1 MSNPLA
7 YVMNFDIPSLI
18 ETLKRDTSWSKKE
31 LSTMVLLKSPVK
43 NIVLTLLPA
52 GIEIKS
58 VQLNDTIT
66 YQVIEG
72 KLKFQFR
79 NESVIL
85 GKGESLKLNEKT
97 KYQFDSLEESAF
109 LLTSENSIQGQ
120 RNGRLSLNNI
130 TFTF

>member
-1 MSNPLA
+1 
-7 YVMNFDIPSLI
+7 MNFDIPSLI
-18 ETLKRDTSWSKKE
+18 EILKQDPSWSKKE

-52 GIEIKS
+52 GTEIRS

-66 YQVIEG
+66 YQVLEG
-72 KLKFQFR
+72 KLKFCIR
-79 NESVIL
+79 NESVIV
-85 GKGESLKLNEKT
+85 GKGELLMLNEKT

-109 LLTSENSIQGQ
+109 LLTSEDTVQGQ
-120 RNGRLSLNNI
+120 RNGRLSFSNI

>member
-1 MSNPLA
+1 
-7 YVMNFDIPSLI
+7 MNFDIPSLI
-18 ETLKRDTSWSKKE
+18 ESLKNDPSWLKKE

-52 GIEIKS
+52 GIEIRS

-72 KLKFQFR
+72 KLEFHIR
-79 NESVIL
+79 NELVIL
-85 GKGESLKLNEKT
+85 GKGELLRLNDKT

>member
-1 MSNPLA
+1 
-7 YVMNFDIPSLI
+7 MNFDIPSLI
-18 ETLKRDTSWSKKE
+18 ETLKREPSWLKKE

-52 GIEIKS
+52 GIEIRS

-66 YQVIEG
+66 YHVLEG
-72 KLKFQFR
+72 KLKFQIS
-79 NESVIL
+79 NESVVL
-85 GKGESLKLNEKT
+85 GKGELLKLDEKT
-97 KYQFDSLEESAF
+97 KYHFDSLEESAF

>member
-1 MSNPLA
+1 
-7 YVMNFDIPSLI
+7 MNFDIPSLI
-18 ETLKRDTSWSKKE
+18 ETLKQDPSWSRRE

-52 GIEIKS
+52 GIEIRS

-66 YQVIEG
+66 YQVLEG
-72 KLKFQFR
+72 KLKFQIR
-79 NESVIL
+79 NESVVL
-85 GKGESLKLNEKT
+85 GKGELLKLNEKT
-97 KYQFDSLEESAF
+97 KYLFDSLEESAF
-109 LLTSENSIQGQ
+109 LLTSENTVQGQ

>member
-1 MSNPLA
+1 
-7 YVMNFDIPSLI
+7 MNFDIPSLI
-18 ETLKRDTSWSKKE
+18 EILKQDPSWSRRE

-52 GIEIKS
+52 GIEIRS

-66 YQVIEG
+66 YQILEG
-72 KLKFQFR
+72 KLKFQIS
-79 NESVIL
+79 NESVVL
-85 GKGESLKLNEKT
+85 GKGELLKLNEKT

-109 LLTSENSIQGQ
+109 LLTSENTIQGQ

>member
-1 MSNPLA
+1 
-7 YVMNFDIPSLI
+7 MNFDIPSLI
-18 ETLKRDTSWSKKE
+18 ETLKQDPSWSKKE

-43 NIVLTLLPA
+43 NVVLTLLPA
-52 GIEIKS
+52 GTEIKS

-66 YQVIEG
+66 YHVLEG
-72 KLKFQFR
+72 KLRFSIR

-85 GKGESLKLNEKT
+85 GKGELLMLNEKT

-109 LLTSENSIQGQ
+109 LLTSEDAIKGQ
-120 RNGRLSLNNI
+120 RNTRLSLSNI

>member
-1 MSNPLA
+1 
-7 YVMNFDIPSLI
+7 MNFDIPSLI
-18 ETLKRDTSWSKKE
+18 ETLKQDPSWSKRE

-52 GIEIKS
+52 GIEIRS

-66 YQVIEG
+66 YQILEG
-72 KLKFQFR
+72 KLKFQIR
-79 NESVIL
+79 NESVVV
-85 GKGESLKLNEKT
+85 GKGELLKLNEKT

-109 LLTSENSIQGQ
+109 LLTSENSFQGQ
-120 RNGRLSLNNI
+120 RHGRLSLNNI

>member
-1 MSNPLA
+1 
-7 YVMNFDIPSLI
+7 MNFDIPSLI
-18 ETLKRDTSWSKKE
+18 EILKQDPSWSKKE

-52 GIEIKS
+52 GTEIRS

-66 YQVIEG
+66 YQVLEG
-72 KLKFQFR
+72 KLKFSIR
-79 NESVIL
+79 NESVIV
-85 GKGESLKLNEKT
+85 GKGELLMLNEKT

-109 LLTSENSIQGQ
+109 LLTSEDILKGQ
-120 RNGRLSLNNI
+120 RNSRLSLSNI

>member
-1 MSNPLA
+1 
-7 YVMNFDIPSLI
+7 MNFDIPSLI
-18 ETLKRDTSWSKKE
+18 VTLKQDPAWSKKE

-43 NIVLTLLPA
+43 NIVLTLMPA
-52 GIEIKS
+52 GIEIRS

-66 YQVIEG
+66 YQVLEG
-72 KLKFQFR
+72 KLKFNIR
-79 NESVIL
+79 NESVVL
-85 GKGESLKLNEKT
+85 SKGELLMLNEKT

-120 RNGRLSLNNI
+120 RNVRLSLNNI

>member
-1 MSNPLA
+1 
-7 YVMNFDIPSLI
+7 MNFDIPSLI
-18 ETLKRDTSWSKKE
+18 ETLKRDPSWSRKE

-52 GIEIKS
+52 GIEIRS

-66 YQVIEG
+66 YQILDG
-72 KLKFQFR
+72 KLKFQIR
-79 NESVIL
+79 NESVVL
-85 GKGESLKLNEKT
+85 GKGELLKLNEKT

>member
-1 MSNPLA
+1 
-7 YVMNFDIPSLI
+7 MNFDIPSLI
-18 ETLKRDTSWSKKE
+18 ETLKQDPSWSKRE

-58 VQLNDTIT
+58 VQLNDAIT
-66 YQVIEG
+66 YQVLEG
-72 KLKFQFR
+72 KLKFHIR

-85 GKGESLKLNEKT
+85 GKGELLKLAEKT

-109 LLTSENSIQGQ
+109 LLTSENTIQGQ
-120 RNGRLSLNNI
+120 RNGRFSLNNI

>member
-1 MSNPLA
+1 
-7 YVMNFDIPSLI
+7 MNFDIPSLI
-18 ETLKRDTSWSKKE
+18 EMLKQDPSWSKKE

-52 GIEIKS
+52 GTEIRS

-66 YQVIEG
+66 YHVLEG
-72 KLKFQFR
+72 KLKFCIR

-85 GKGESLKLNEKT
+85 GKGELLMLKEKT
-97 KYQFDSLEESAF
+97 RYQFDSLEESAF
-109 LLTSENSIQGQ
+109 LLTSEDTLKDH
-120 RNGRLSLNNI
+120 RNVRFSLNNI

>member
-1 MSNPLA
+1 
-7 YVMNFDIPSLI
+7 MNFDIPTLL
-18 ETLKRDTSWSKKE
+18 ETLKKDPSWIKRE

-52 GIEIKS
+52 GIEIRS

-66 YQVIEG
+66 YQVLEG
-72 KLKFQFR
+72 KLKFQIH

-85 GKGESLKLNEKT
+85 GKGELLELNEKT

-109 LLTSENSIQGQ
+109 LLTSENNFQGQ

>member
-1 MSNPLA
+1 
-7 YVMNFDIPSLI
+7 MNFDIPSLI
-18 ETLKRDTSWSKKE
+18 ETLKQDRSWSRRE

-52 GIEIKS
+52 GIEIRS

-66 YQVIEG
+66 YQILEG
-72 KLKFQFR
+72 KLKFQIS
-79 NESVIL
+79 NESVVL
-85 GKGESLKLNEKT
+85 GKGELLKLNEKT

-109 LLTSENSIQGQ
+109 LLTSENTIQGQ

>member
-1 MSNPLA
+1 
-7 YVMNFDIPSLI
+7 MNFDIPSLI
-18 ETLKRDTSWSKKE
+18 EILKQDPSWSKKE

-52 GIEIKS
+52 GTEIKS

-66 YQVIEG
+66 YKVLEG
-72 KLKFQFR
+72 KLKFCIR
-79 NESVIL
+79 NESVIV
-85 GKGESLKLNEKT
+85 GKGELLMLNEKT

-109 LLTSENSIQGQ
+109 LLTSEDTVQGQ
-120 RNGRLSLNNI
+120 RNGRLSFSNI

>member
-1 MSNPLA
+1 
-7 YVMNFDIPSLI
+7 MNFDIPSLI
-18 ETLKRDTSWSKKE
+18 EMLRKDPSWSKKE

-52 GIEIKS
+52 GTEIRS

-66 YQVIEG
+66 YQVLEG
-72 KLKFQFR
+72 KLKFRIR

-85 GKGESLKLNEKT
+85 GKGELLKLNEKT

-109 LLTSENSIQGQ
+109 LLTSEDTLKDQLNV
-120 RNGRLSLNNI
+120 RFSLNNI

>member
-1 MSNPLA
+1 
-7 YVMNFDIPSLI
+7 MNFDIPSLI
-18 ETLKRDTSWSKKE
+18 ETLKLDPSWSRKE

-52 GIEIKS
+52 GIEIRS

-66 YQVIEG
+66 YQILEG
-72 KLKFQFR
+72 KLKFQIR
-79 NESVIL
+79 NESVVL
-85 GKGESLKLNEKT
+85 GKGELLKLNEKT

>member
-1 MSNPLA
+1 
-7 YVMNFDIPSLI
+7 MNFDIPLLI
-18 ETLKRDTSWSKKE
+18 ETLKQDPSWSRRE
-31 LSTMVLLKSPVK
+31 LSTMILLKSPVK

-66 YQVIEG
+66 YQVLEG
-72 KLKFQFR
+72 KLKFQIC
-79 NESVIL
+79 NESVVL
-85 GKGESLKLNEKT
+85 GKGELLKLNEKT
-97 KYQFDSLEESAF
+97 RYQFDSLEESAF

-120 RNGRLSLNNI
+120 RNSRLSLNNI

>member
-1 MSNPLA
+1 
-7 YVMNFDIPSLI
+7 MNFDIPSLI
-18 ETLKRDTSWSKKE
+18 EILKQDPSWSRRE
-31 LSTMVLLKSPVK
+31 LSTMILLKSPVK

-52 GIEIKS
+52 GIEIRS

-66 YQVIEG
+66 YQILEG
-72 KLKFQFR
+72 KLKFQIS
-79 NESVIL
+79 NESVVL
-85 GKGESLKLNEKT
+85 GKGELLKLNEKT

-109 LLTSENSIQGQ
+109 LLTSENTIQGQ

>member
-1 MSNPLA
+1 
-7 YVMNFDIPSLI
+7 MNFDIPSLI
-18 ETLKRDTSWSKKE
+18 ETLKQDPSWSRRE

-52 GIEIKS
+52 GIEIRS
-58 VQLNDTIT
+58 VQLNDAIT
-66 YQVIEG
+66 YQILEG
-72 KLKFQFR
+72 KLKFQIR
-79 NESVIL
+79 NESVVL
-85 GKGESLKLNEKT
+85 GKGELLKLNEKT

-120 RNGRLSLNNI
+120 RNSRFSLNNI

>member
-1 MSNPLA
+1 
-7 YVMNFDIPSLI
+7 MNFDIPSLI
-18 ETLKRDTSWSKKE
+18 ETLKQDPSWSKKE

-52 GIEIKS
+52 GVEIRS

-66 YQVIEG
+66 YQVLEG
-72 KLKFQFR
+72 KLKFYVS
-79 NESVIL
+79 NEMVIL
-85 GKGESLKLNEKT
+85 GKGELLKLNEKT

-120 RNGRLSLNNI
+120 RNGRFSLNNI

>member
-1 MSNPLA
+1 
-7 YVMNFDIPSLI
+7 MNFDIPSLI
-18 ETLKRDTSWSKKE
+18 EILKQDPSWSKKE

-52 GIEIKS
+52 GTEIKS

-66 YQVIEG
+66 YKVLEG
-72 KLKFQFR
+72 KLKFCIR
-79 NESVIL
+79 NESVIV
-85 GKGESLKLNEKT
+85 GKGELLMLNEKT

-109 LLTSENSIQGQ
+109 LLTSEDTVQGQ
-120 RNGRLSLNNI
+120 RNGRLSFGNI

>member
-1 MSNPLA
+1 MSNPLS
-7 YVMNFDIPSLI
+7 MNFDIPTLI
-18 ETLKRDTSWSKKE
+18 ETLKQDPSWSKKE

-52 GIEIKS
+52 GVEIRS

-66 YQVIEG
+66 YQVLEG

-79 NESVIL
+79 NELVIL
-85 GKGESLKLNEKT
+85 GKGELLELNEKT

-109 LLTSENSIQGQ
+109 LLTSENIIQGQ

>member
-1 MSNPLA
+1 
-7 YVMNFDIPSLI
+7 MNFDIPSLI
-18 ETLKRDTSWSKKE
+18 ETLKQDPFWSRRE

-52 GIEIKS
+52 GIEIRS

-66 YQVIEG
+66 YQILEG
-72 KLKFQFR
+72 KLKFQIR
-79 NESVIL
+79 NESVVL
-85 GKGESLKLNEKT
+85 GKGELLKLNEKT

-120 RNGRLSLNNI
+120 RNGRFSLNNI

>member
-1 MSNPLA
+1 
-7 YVMNFDIPSLI
+7 MNFDIPSLI
-18 ETLKRDTSWSKKE
+18 ETLKQDPSWSRRE

-66 YQVIEG
+66 YQVLEG
-72 KLKFQFR
+72 KLKFHIR
-79 NESVIL
+79 NESVVL
-85 GKGESLKLNEKT
+85 GKGELLKLDEKT

-109 LLTSENSIQGQ
+109 LLTSENTIQGQ

>member
-1 MSNPLA
+1 
-7 YVMNFDIPSLI
+7 MNFDIPSLI
-18 ETLKRDTSWSKKE
+18 ETLKQDPSWSRRE

-43 NIVLTLLPA
+43 NIVLTLLPP
-52 GIEIKS
+52 GIEIRS

-66 YQVIEG
+66 YQILEG
-72 KLKFQFR
+72 KLKFQIR
-79 NESVIL
+79 NESVVL
-85 GKGESLKLNEKT
+85 GKGELLKLNEKT

>member
-1 MSNPLA
+1 
-7 YVMNFDIPSLI
+7 MNFDIPLLI
-18 ETLKRDTSWSKKE
+18 ETLKQDPSWSKRE
-31 LSTMVLLKSPVK
+31 LCTMVLLKSPVK

-52 GIEIKS
+52 GIEIRS

-66 YQVIEG
+66 YQILEG
-72 KLKFQFR
+72 KLKFQIR
-79 NESVIL
+79 NELVVI
-85 GKGESLKLNEKT
+85 GKGELLMLNEKT

-120 RNGRLSLNNI
+120 RNSRLSLNNI

>member
-1 MSNPLA
+1 
-7 YVMNFDIPSLI
+7 MNFDIPSLI
-18 ETLKRDTSWSKKE
+18 EILKQDPSWSKKE

-52 GIEIKS
+52 GTEIRS

-66 YQVIEG
+66 YQVLEG
-72 KLKFQFR
+72 KLKFSIR
-79 NESVIL
+79 NESVIV
-85 GKGESLKLNEKT
+85 GKGELLMLNEKT

-109 LLTSENSIQGQ
+109 LLTSEDIMKGQ
-120 RNGRLSLNNI
+120 RNGRLSLSNI

>member
-1 MSNPLA
+1 
-7 YVMNFDIPSLI
+7 MNFDIPSLI
-18 ETLKRDTSWSKKE
+18 EILKQDASWSRRE

-52 GIEIKS
+52 GIEIRS

-66 YQVIEG
+66 YQILEG
-72 KLKFQFR
+72 KLKFQIS
-79 NESVIL
+79 NESVVL
-85 GKGESLKLNEKT
+85 GKGELLKLNEKT

-109 LLTSENSIQGQ
+109 LLTSENTIQGQ